1 MSIAPHDPDSEV
13 TSENAPQDDDFQWPS
28 PEHVARVLAG
38 VKRVEIEVT
47 KRTKPFQP
55 PVFDFTKAPG
65 YVPPT
70 DEEVEQM
77 LFEGRWEKHMKG
89 PDVE

>member
-1 MSIAPHDPDSEV
+1 MSIAPHDPDSEL
-13 TSENAPQDDDFQWPS
+13 TAEDAPQDDEFQWPS
-28 PEHVARVLAG
+28 LEHVARVLAG

-47 KRTKPFQP
+47 KRTRPFRP
-55 PVFDFTKAPG
+55 PVFDFTKAPE

-77 LFEGRWEKHMKG
+77 LFEAKWEKHLKG
-89 PDVE
+89 HDDE